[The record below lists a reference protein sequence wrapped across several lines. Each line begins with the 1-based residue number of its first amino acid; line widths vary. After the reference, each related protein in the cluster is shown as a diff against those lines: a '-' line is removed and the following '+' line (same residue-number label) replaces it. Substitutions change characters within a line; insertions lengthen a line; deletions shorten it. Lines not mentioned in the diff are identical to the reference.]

1 MSRTPPQSGLSDK
14 RKGIYYEASRCQ
26 ARSTRLVHIDTAAW
40 RPQEGPHLTDAG
52 YQPSEAH
59 SEIRDM
65 LRRPLSAR

>member
-1 MSRTPPQSGLSDK
+1 MTREMAPGSTLGTLGGL
-14 RKGIYYEASRCQ
+14 ASRVM
-26 ARSTRLVHIDTAAW
+26 SFV
-40 RPQEGPHLTDAG
+40 GPHLTHTG